1 MKISVNG
8 SVFSEEAIEQCIEK
22 KPVTKELY
30 GKKLSTYVADSTEC
44 HLSDHGDKIAKC
56 INCAANHLLD
66 NCPLFLKK
74 ISGE

>member
-8 SVFSEEAIEQCIEK
+8 SVSSEEAIEQCIEK
-22 KPVTKELY
+22 KPVTC

-66 NCPLFLKK
+66 NCPLFLEK